1 MAGKT
6 ISVRLD
12 TDTYKKLLEIKK
24 ARGISESDAVRQ
36 SIKGTIIIPT
46 GDAVELSQEFC
57 KIRILLEQGNIDEKL
72 EKEVEE
78 VCQYISAVLQRAEN
92 IIGYEKG

>member
-12 TDTYKKLLEIKK
+12 MDTYKKLLEIKK

-36 SIKGTIIIPT
+36 SIKGTMCVYAEATKDAKVRSFENLAGKIKI
-46 GDAVELSQEFC
+46 GD
-57 KIRILLEQGNIDEKL
+57 R
-72 EKEVEE
+72 
-78 VCQYISAVLQRAEN
+78 
-92 IIGYEKG
+92 